1 MQVSKS
7 FMMSEIPLF
16 DTLGVDEIKET
27 EKRLTYKRLEE
38 GSVVYRQGTAGRS
51 MCFVVEGEL
60 NVVRRDEDGDVVIG
74 TIGQGQSVGEMAII
88 DGMTRSADV
97 LANTDAAVLI
107 LRQDNFQ
114 KLVEEFPLIG
124 VKILKSLARALSMT
138 LCERSDTLARLMHV

>member
-60 NVVRRDEDGDVVIG
+60 NVGDDGTAAFLVKDP
-74 TIGQGQSVGEMAII
+74 
-88 DGMTRSADV
+88 DGNLLQIAQLPR
-97 LANTDAAVLI
+97 
-107 LRQDNFQ
+107 
-114 KLVEEFPLIG
+114 
-124 VKILKSLARALSMT
+124 
-138 LCERSDTLARLMHV
+138 